1 MVVCTGL
8 WLPGSKTNIL
18 PWGKDTSSLPQEYRV
33 SPVPISV
40 YEWFQLSLRI
50 TTTRV
55 VCDLLISQKHPT
67 EKQLHEHEPEGL
79 EKAPGPPPSLSI
91 LPSPDRVELPAP
103 PHHQWPALDHGGLA
117 FSCTKGQMKDT
128 AKVQMSMGVSGGHTS

>member
-1 MVVCTGL
+1 MCTGL

-18 PWGKDTSSLPQEYRV
+18 PWGKDTSSLPREYRA

-40 YEWFQLSLRI
+40 YDWFQLSFRI

-67 EKQLHEHEPEGL
+67 EKTLHMWEGL
-79 EKAPGPPPSLSI
+79 EKAPGPPSSFPI
-91 LPSPDRVELPAP
+91 LPSADRVDLPAP
-103 PHHQWPALDHGGLA
+103 PYHQWLALGHGGLA

-128 AKVQMSMGVSGGHTS
+128 AKVQTSMGASGGHTS